1 MISLSPQQCSG
12 LISTDT
18 TIQSWSMLAPGHS
31 RLVGREAEHH
41 QHRPGHLMLN
51 PGHLMLNDVAF
62 STLSH
67 YASDVLKFAQERL
80 SLRED

>member
-1 MISLSPQQCSG
+1 
-12 LISTDT
+12 
-18 TIQSWSMLAPGHS
+18 MLAPARS

-41 QHRPGHLMLN
+41 QRRPEHLMLN
-51 PGHLMLNDVAF
+51 GVAF
-62 STLSH
+62 STPSA